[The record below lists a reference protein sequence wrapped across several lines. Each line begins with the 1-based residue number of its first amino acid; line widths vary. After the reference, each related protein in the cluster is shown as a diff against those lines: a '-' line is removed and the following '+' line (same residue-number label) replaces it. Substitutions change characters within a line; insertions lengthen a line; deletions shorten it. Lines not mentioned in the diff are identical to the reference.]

1 MHLSGWMYLS
11 GWMHLSGWIYLFIFD
26 ISKSDYFIQQN
37 LHNVNIK
44 GLQHR
49 VAEILG
55 LEYHSLWLELIFFI
69 MDTIINN
76 KIELIRLI
84 CILTR

>member
-1 MHLSGWMYLS
+1 MDCDFELQTATEAL
-11 GWMHLSGWIYLFIFD
+11 LETFD
-26 ISKSDYFIQQN
+26 ISKLDYLIQQK
-37 LHNVNIK
+37 LHNGNIE

-49 VAEILG
+49 VAETLG
-55 LEYHSLWLELIFFI
+55 LEYHSFWQELIFFI
-69 MDTIINN
+69 MDTVTNN